1 METNELNPEKS
12 LQIISEAVRRSRREF
27 EKNAGTPLIIW
38 GMSILLLSLVVW
50 LVWKSTD
57 NPAWNFLWFSTIIL
71 WIVFSIIDKKKEKK
85 VKTKNFLGEIIG
97 YVWISYGI
105 FAIGLSIIFCFI
117 SPIYVDAQYSI
128 ALAPIES
135 AVLTW
140 IIVILLGFTTLITGF
155 IVNNKWIMIS
165 GIINGLGCHFAYYS
179 LNGADLTLLISI
191 ASLISMLIPGIILNL
206 QSRKE

>member
-1 METNELNPEKS
+1 MESNELNPEKS

-50 LVWKSTD
+50 FVWKSTD

-105 FAIGLSIIFCFI
+105 FAIGISAVSCFI
-117 SPIYVDAQYSI
+117 FSSNSNLEIYFS
-128 ALAPIES
+128 S
-135 AVLTW
+135 AFLVL
-140 IIVILLGFTTLITGF
+140 IIGILLGFSAMITGLLVKNLW
-155 IVNNKWIMIS
+155 IVIA
-165 GIINGLGCHFAYYS
+165 GIINGLGSPIAFCY
-179 LNGADLTLLISI
+179 LDGADTTLLISI
-191 ASLISMLIPGIILNL
+191 ASLITLLIPGIILNL

>member
-1 METNELNPEKS
+1 MESNELNPEKS

-50 LVWKSTD
+50 FVWKSTN
-57 NPAWNFLWFSTIIL
+57 NPAWNFLWFSTIII

-105 FAIGLSIIFCFI
+105 FAIGLSAVSCFIFISNSNLDIYLSSVFLVFIYISIIIIFIF
-117 SPIYVDAQYSI
+117 
-128 ALAPIES
+128 
-135 AVLTW
+135 LTSN
-140 IIVILLGFTTLITGF
+140 T
-155 IVNNKWIMIS
+155 
-165 GIINGLGCHFAYYS
+165 
-179 LNGADLTLLISI
+179 
-191 ASLISMLIPGIILNL
+191 
-206 QSRKE
+206 

>member
-1 METNELNPEKS
+1 MESNELNPEKS

-105 FAIGLSIIFCFI
+105 FAIGLSAVFCVIFNINSNLEIYFSSVFLVLIIG
-117 SPIYVDAQYSI
+117 
-128 ALAPIES
+128 
-135 AVLTW
+135 
-140 IIVILLGFTTLITGF
+140 ILLGFSAMITGLL
-155 IVNNKWIMIS
+155 VKNKWIVIA
-165 GIINGLGCHFAYYS
+165 GVINGLGTPLVVNFIS
-179 LNGADLTLLISI
+179 GDADITLLISI
-191 ASLISMLIPGIILNL
+191 ASLITLLIPGIILNL
-206 QSRKE
+206 QSKKE

>member
-1 METNELNPEKS
+1 MESNELNPEKS

-50 LVWKSTD
+50 LVWKSTN
-57 NPAWNFLWFSTIIL
+57 NPAWNFLWFSTIII

-105 FAIGLSIIFCFI
+105 FAIGLSAVSCFI
-117 SPIYVDAQYSI
+117 FSSNFNLNIYLSSVFLVPII
-128 ALAPIES
+128 G
-135 AVLTW
+135 
-140 IIVILLGFTTLITGF
+140 ILLGFSAMITGLLVKNLW
-155 IVNNKWIMIS
+155 IVIA
-165 GIINGLGCHFAYYS
+165 GIINGLGSPIAFGFFDS
-179 LNGADLTLLISI
+179 ADTTLLISI
-191 ASLISMLIPGIILNL
+191 ASLITLLIPGIILNL

>member
-1 METNELNPEKS
+1 MESNELNPEKS

-50 LVWKSTD
+50 FVWKSTD

-71 WIVFSIIDKKKEKK
+71 WIVFSVIDKKKEKK

-105 FAIGLSIIFCFI
+105 FAIGLSAVFCVIFNINSNLEIYFSSVFLVLIIG
-117 SPIYVDAQYSI
+117 
-128 ALAPIES
+128 
-135 AVLTW
+135 
-140 IIVILLGFTTLITGF
+140 ILLGFSAMITGLL
-155 IVNNKWIMIS
+155 VKNKWIVIA
-165 GIINGLGCHFAYYS
+165 GVINGLGTPLVVNFLS
-179 LNGADLTLLISI
+179 GDADITLLISI
-191 ASLISMLIPGIILNL
+191 ASLITLLIPGIILNL
-206 QSRKE
+206 QSKKE

>member
-1 METNELNPEKS
+1 MESNELNPEKS

-105 FAIGLSIIFCFI
+105 FAIGLSAVSCFI
-117 SPIYVDAQYSI
+117 FSSNFNLNIYLSSVFLVPII
-128 ALAPIES
+128 G
-135 AVLTW
+135 
-140 IIVILLGFTTLITGF
+140 ILLGFSAMITGLLVKNLW
-155 IVNNKWIMIS
+155 IVIA
-165 GIINGLGCHFAYYS
+165 GIINGLGSPIASGF
-179 LNGADLTLLISI
+179 LDGADTTLLISI
-191 ASLISMLIPGIILNL
+191 ASLITLLIPGIILNL

>member
-1 METNELNPEKS
+1 MENNELNPEKS

-50 LVWKSTD
+50 FVWKSTN
-57 NPAWNFLWFSTIIL
+57 NPAWNFLWFSTIII

-105 FAIGLSIIFCFI
+105 FAIGLSAVFCFI
-117 SPIYVDAQYSI
+117 FIDIHYSYSS
-128 ALAPIES
+128 S
-135 AVLTW
+135 AFLVMV
-140 IIVILLGFTTLITGF
+140 IGILLGFSAMITGLLVKNLW
-155 IVNNKWIMIS
+155 IVIA
-165 GIINGLGCHFAYYS
+165 GIINGLGS
-179 LNGADLTLLISI
+179 LIAFGFLDGADTTLLISI
-191 ASLISMLIPGIILNL
+191 ASLITLLIPGIILNL

>member
-50 LVWKSTD
+50 FVWKSTG
-57 NPAWNFLWFSTIIL
+57 NPAWNFLWFSTIII

-105 FAIGLSIIFCFI
+105 FAIGLSAVFCVIFNTNSNLDIYFSSVSLVLIIG
-117 SPIYVDAQYSI
+117 
-128 ALAPIES
+128 
-135 AVLTW
+135 
-140 IIVILLGFTTLITGF
+140 ILLGFSAMITGLL
-155 IVNNKWIMIS
+155 VKNKWIVIA
-165 GIINGLGCHFAYYS
+165 GVINGLGSPIAVNFLS
-179 LNGADLTLLISI
+179 GDADTLLISI
-191 ASLISMLIPGIILNL
+191 ASLITLLIPGIILNL